1 MDTSQPFHAQSIDDA
16 YKHLEANGSGLSTEE
31 AQKREKIFG
40 KNVIKEEKTSKWKI
54 FFRQFNNFLVYI
66 LLIAS
71 LISLS
76 IKEYTDFI
84 VIIAIIILNGLIA
97 FWQELKAEI
106 SLAALKEL
114 TEIQNKV
121 LRDGELK
128 TIPSDELVP
137 GDVLVFHEGEAVTA
151 DLRLIDSR
159 GLMIDESSLT
169 GESVPVLKDH
179 SQSFPAESPLFDHD
193 NMLLAGT
200 MVARGTGQGIVV
212 RTGTQT
218 YFATIAEKAQEAS
231 PDTPLTLSLRRFVK
245 GYVIFIILLFAC
257 LGTIGFFQ
265 GRPILELIY
274 ILIAGL
280 VSAVPEGLPIVL
292 TLVMVIGALKLSK
305 KNVLVRYLPSVET
318 MGSVTVIASDKTGT
332 ITAGKLKIAESFSHD
347 EGKLKR
353 IAALCNDSNQGKGDP
368 IDVALSHWVENYTQ
382 LREEFPRKW
391 AYAFDTKLR
400 LMGTKHEIAGQSRFL
415 VKGAYESL
423 KNLTQNMDPK
433 FDEVNQAYL
442 EKGYRVLAFG
452 SGEFTS
458 EDPNTWKIE
467 MVGLVGFI
475 DPPKDGVDLAVQFA
489 RQAGIR
495 VAMITGD
502 HPLTAKQISK
512 EVGIYSENDPVLTGQ
527 EIETQPENQMLDAVK
542 KATVFARIVPEH
554 KYKIVKMLQKDD
566 EIVAVTGDGVN
577 DVPALKAA
585 NIGIAMGGG
594 TEAAKSVSKM
604 ILTDNNLKVIV
615 EAIKNARII
624 ADNMRKV
631 IYYLMATSLQELII
645 ISLSIFFSVPIPL
658 TAIQILWINIVTD
671 GVQDKFFAFAK
682 EEGDVMK
689 RKPRDPD
696 KLFFDVSQVS
706 RALLF
711 GIPMGIIVFFIYLY
725 MKPYYPFET
734 LSTVAFT
741 SIVFAQWAN
750 GIQAQKE
757 TAPFFMNIKE
767 SFTINPL
774 VYLGLG
780 FGIILQVA
788 AIMGFPEIFRST
800 RLSFDLW
807 KIPIL
812 MFIIAFLWVE
822 IRKWI
827 ALGIQRFRSGK

>member
-1 MDTSQPFHAQSIDDA
+1 MDTSQPFHTQTIDDT
-16 YKHLEANGSGLSTEE
+16 YKHLEAGASGLSSEE
-31 AQKREKIFG
+31 AKKREGIFG

-54 FFRQFNNFLVYI
+54 LFRQFNNFLVYI

-71 LISLS
+71 LISLFT
-76 IKEYTDFI
+76 KEYTDFI
-84 VIIAIIILNGLIA
+84 VIIAIIIINGLIA
-97 FWQELKAEI
+97 FWQELKAET
-106 SLAALKEL
+106 SLSALKEL
-114 TEIQNKV
+114 TEINNKV

-151 DLRLIDSR
+151 DLRLISSQ

-169 GESVPVLKDH
+169 GESIPVLKDH
-179 SQSFPAESPLFDHD
+179 SKTFPTESPLFDHE

-200 MVARGTGQGIVV
+200 MISRGTGQAIVV
-212 RTGTQT
+212 RTGTKT
-218 YFATIAEKAQEAS
+218 YFASIAEKAQEAS

-245 GYVIFIILLFAC
+245 GYVVFIILLFTA
-257 LGTIGFFQ
+257 LGIIGGVQ

-274 ILIAGL
+274 ILLAAL

-305 KNVLVRYLPSVET
+305 HNILVRYLPSVET

-332 ITAGKLKIAESFSHD
+332 ITEGKLKIAESFSHMED
-347 EGKLKR
+347 KLKR
-353 IAALCNDSNQGKGDP
+353 IAALCNDSHQGKGDP
-368 IDVALSHWVENYTQ
+368 IDVALAQWVENYDH
-382 LREEFPRKW
+382 LREQFPRRW

-400 LMGTKHEIAGQSRFL
+400 LMGTKHEIDGHNRLL

-423 KNLTQNMDPK
+423 KGFAENIDPQ
-433 FDEVNQAYL
+433 FDEINQAYL

-452 SGEFTS
+452 SGEFS
-458 EDPNTWKIE
+458 IEDPNSWKIE

-475 DPPKDGVDLAVQFA
+475 DPPKAGVDHAVKLAKE
-489 RQAGIR
+489 AGIR
-495 VAMITGD
+495 VCMITGD

-512 EVGIYSENDPVLTGQ
+512 EVGIYSENDSVLIGK
-527 EIETQPENQMLDAVK
+527 ELETQAENQMLDAIK

-554 KYKIVKMLQKDD
+554 KYKIVKMLQKDN

-594 TEAAKSVSKM
+594 TEAAKSVAKM
-604 ILTDNNLKVIV
+604 IITDNNLKVIV
-615 EAIKNARII
+615 EAIKNARVI

-631 IYYLMATSLQELII
+631 IYYLMSTSLQELII
-645 ISLSIFFSVPIPL
+645 ISLSIFFSVAIPL
-658 TAIQILWINIVTD
+658 SAIQILWINIVTD

-689 RKPRDPD
+689 RKPRDPT
-696 KLFFDVSQVS
+696 KLFFDASQFT
-706 RALLF
+706 RILLF
-711 GIPMGIIVFFIYLY
+711 GVPMGIAVFLVYLY

-757 TAPFFMNIKE
+757 KTPFFINLKE

-774 VYLGLG
+774 VYLGLAVG
-780 FGIILQVA
+780 VILQIL
-788 AIMGFPEIFRST
+788 AIMVFPEIFQST

-812 MFIIAFLWVE
+812 MFIAAFLLVE

-827 ALGIQRFRSGK
+827 ELLILKIRSRK